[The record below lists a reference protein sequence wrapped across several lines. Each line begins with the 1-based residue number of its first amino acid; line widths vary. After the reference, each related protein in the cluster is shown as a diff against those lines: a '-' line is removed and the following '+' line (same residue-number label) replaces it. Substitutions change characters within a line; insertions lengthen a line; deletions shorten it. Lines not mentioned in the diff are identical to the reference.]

1 MPAALPPAHSDCIGL
16 RAPEPPRGARRAES
30 PLVFQWPARIARAIF
45 LPAPSPQESGL
56 PWRRLVGSCL
66 LRSYGAFAETFLR
79 QPGRTLIDTGLL
91 RRKAYVRLEI
101 TADLTL
107 IRLAGP
113 SLAILGA
120 TAEVVH
126 GGLPYDAP
134 QAWSKA
140 LFDHPLRP
148 DGIAYYARHDDE
160 GLCYA
165 IFDRARRSLRE
176 INRELGSGLVLAVG
190 AARPFSPCSSAR
202 FADRYGLAAADVRE
216 LSPSCQRMAM
226 EGYRYVLHS

>member
-1 MPAALPPAHSDCIGL
+1 VSAPRPPDDIARRRPRLLRL
-16 RAPEPPRGARRAES
+16 RAGTVVHRFYTAEYE
-30 PLVFQWPARIARAIF
+30 AIF
-45 LPAPSPQESGL
+45 FDPSREG
-56 PWRRLVGSCL
+56 RLNSPDGGYGAL
-66 LRSYGAFAETFLR
+66 YAARDAYGAFAETFLR
-79 QPGRTLIDTGLL
+79 RPGRTLIDPGLL

-101 TADLTL
+101 TTDLNL

-134 QAWSKA
+134 QAWSKE

-165 IFDRARRSLRE
+165 IFDRARSSVRE
-176 INRELGSGLVLAVG
+176 IDREANLDQDWFWRLA
-190 AARPFSPCSSAR
+190 R
-202 FADRYGLAAADVRE
+202 RYKVGLA
-216 LSPSCQRMAM
+216 P
-226 EGYRYVLHS
+226 G

>member
-1 MPAALPPAHSDCIGL
+1 
-16 RAPEPPRGARRAES
+16 
-30 PLVFQWPARIARAIF
+30 V
-45 LPAPSPQESGL
+45 
-56 PWRRLVGSCL
+56 
-66 LRSYGAFAETFLR
+66 
-79 QPGRTLIDTGLL
+79 PGRILIDAGLL

-101 TADLTL
+101 TAGLEL

-113 SLAILGA
+113 SLAILSA

-140 LFDHPLRP
+140 LFDHPLHS

-165 IFDRARRSLRE
+165 IFDRARLGPRDQPGNHS
-176 INRELGSGLVLAVG
+176 GSGLVLAARAAIQG
-190 AARPFSPCSSAR
+190 RTAARLRLVVASLVS
-202 FADRYGLAAADVRE
+202 
-216 LSPSCQRMAM
+216 
-226 EGYRYVLHS
+226 

>member
-1 MPAALPPAHSDCIGL
+1 MSAPLPPDDFAIRRPRLARL
-16 RAPEPPRGARRAES
+16 RKGTILHRFYPAEYEPVFFDSSRLGRFNSPDGSYGVLYAAREA
-30 PLVFQWPARIARAIF
+30 
-45 LPAPSPQESGL
+45 
-56 PWRRLVGSCL
+56 
-66 LRSYGAFAETFLR
+66 YGAFAETFLR
-79 QPGRTLIDTGLL
+79 QPGRTLIDAGLL
-91 RRKAYVRLEI
+91 RRKAYAHLEI
-101 TADLTL
+101 KTDLNL

-140 LFDHPLRP
+140 LFEHSLRP

-165 IFDRARRSLRE
+165 IFDRARGSIRE
-176 INRELGSGLVLAVG
+176 IDRETNLDRDWFWRLAQ
-190 AARPFSPCSSAR
+190 
-202 FADRYGLAAADVRE
+202 RYKVGLA
-216 LSPSCQRMAM
+216 PS
-226 EGYRYVLHS
+226 

>member
-1 MPAALPPAHSDCIGL
+1 VSAPLPPDDL
-16 RAPEPPRGARRAES
+16 ARRR
-30 PLVFQWPARIARAIF
+30 P
-45 LPAPSPQESGL
+45 
-56 PWRRLVGSCL
+56 RLVRLRRGTVIHRFYTAEYDPIFFDTSDVGRLNAPDGSYGVL
-66 LRSYGAFAETFLR
+66 YAAREAYGAFAETFLR
-79 QPGRTLIDTGLL
+79 VPGRTLIDPGLL
-91 RRKAYVRLEI
+91 QRKAYVPLEI
-101 TADLTL
+101 TADLEL
-107 IRLAGP
+107 IRLAGS

-165 IFDRARRSLRE
+165 IFDRARSSVRE
-176 INRELGSGLVLAVG
+176 IDRETNLDQDWFWRLA
-190 AARPFSPCSSAR
+190 R
-202 FADRYGLAAADVRE
+202 RYKVGLA
-216 LSPSCQRMAM
+216 P
-226 EGYRYVLHS
+226 G

>member
-1 MPAALPPAHSDCIGL
+1 MSAPLPPDDLAS
-16 RAPEPPRGARRAES
+16 RR
-30 PLVFQWPARIARAIF
+30 P
-45 LPAPSPQESGL
+45 
-56 PWRRLVGSCL
+56 RLVRLKKGTVLHRFYPAEFDPVFFDRSRLGRLNSPDGSYGVL
-66 LRSYGAFAETFLR
+66 YASREAYGAFAESFLR
-79 QPGRTLIDTGLL
+79 QPGRTLIDAGLL
-91 RRKAYVRLEI
+91 RRKAYVRLEV
-101 TADLTL
+101 TADLSL

-140 LFDHPLRP
+140 LFEHPLRP

-165 IFDRARRSLRE
+165 IFDRARGAVQE
-176 INRELGSGLVLAVG
+176 IDRDTNLDQEWFWRLAQ
-190 AARPFSPCSSAR
+190 
-202 FADRYGLAAADVRE
+202 RYKVGLA
-216 LSPSCQRMAM
+216 P
-226 EGYRYVLHS
+226 G

>member
-1 MPAALPPAHSDCIGL
+1 MTAPLPPDDLVRRRPRSVRL
-16 RAPEPPRGARRAES
+16 RRGTNVHRFYTAECDPIFFDTSRLGRLNAPDESYGVLYAARET
-30 PLVFQWPARIARAIF
+30 
-45 LPAPSPQESGL
+45 
-56 PWRRLVGSCL
+56 
-66 LRSYGAFAETFLR
+66 YGAFAETFLR
-79 QPGRTLIDTGLL
+79 VPGRTLIDASLL

-101 TADLTL
+101 TEDLEL

-140 LFDHPLRP
+140 LFDHPLGA

-165 IFDRARRSLRE
+165 IFDRARSSVRE
-176 INRELGSGLVLAVG
+176 VGRETNLDQDWFWRLA
-190 AARPFSPCSSAR
+190 R
-202 FADRYGLAAADVRE
+202 RYKVGLA
-216 LSPSCQRMAM
+216 P
-226 EGYRYVLHS
+226 G